1 MDNQSL
7 ILIITIIVLIMLSA
21 FFSATETAFSSLNRI
36 RVKNMANDGNRKA
49 SKVLRLV
56 ENYDKLITTIL
67 VGNNLVNILSS
78 SLATVLFVKLYPLN
92 GVTIAS
98 TVMTILV
105 LIFGEITPKTI
116 AKEYPVGYAMA
127 VVDIVDLLMVILTPI
142 NVLSTLWKK
151 ALGIVF
157 KFDNDDSMSQEELL
171 TIVEEATEDG
181 DINERDGNLIS
192 NAIEFNELEVKDIL
206 TPRVEV
212 VAVDIEDSMDDILEA
227 FSQHGYSRFPVYEGS
242 IDNII
247 GIIHEKDFFRLYLD
261 KATSIRSAIQEV
273 LYTSP
278 YIKVSELL
286 RQVQNHK
293 THMTVVIDE
302 YGGTAGIITLEDML
316 EELVGEIWD
325 EHDEVIEYFTKIDEE
340 NYMISCNA
348 NLEEMFEYFDIDM
361 KEEYEFT
368 TVSAWVIHLF
378 DKIPMNGDKTEY
390 GRFQITVTESD
401 GKTVQSIEIHL
412 TPEEVEND

>member
-1 MDNQSL
+1 
-7 ILIITIIVLIMLSA
+7 
-21 FFSATETAFSSLNRI
+21 
-36 RVKNMANDGNRKA
+36 
-49 SKVLRLV
+49 
-56 ENYDKLITTIL
+56 
-67 VGNNLVNILSS
+67 
-78 SLATVLFVKLYPLN
+78 
-92 GVTIAS
+92 
-98 TVMTILV
+98 
-105 LIFGEITPKTI
+105 
-116 AKEYPVGYAMA
+116 
-127 VVDIVDLLMVILTPI
+127 
-142 NVLSTLWKK
+142 
-151 ALGIVF
+151 LGLVF

-206 TPRVEV
+206 TPRVDV
-212 VAVDIEDSMDDILEA
+212 VAVDIEDSMEDILEA
-227 FSQHGYSRFPVYEGS
+227 FSLHGYSRFPVYEGS

-261 KATSIRSAIQEV
+261 KETSIRPAIQDV

-340 NYMISCNA
+340 NYLISCNA

-378 DKIPMNGDKTEY
+378 DKIPMVGDKIEY
-390 GRFQITVTESD
+390 GRFQITVAESD

-412 TPEEVEND
+412 TEEIDDND